1 MKKVM
6 KTFLVLSLLGFFACN
21 KKSGDLVLA
30 SSAGVQVNSS
40 VIEKILQDLPEQS
53 KSELENSKQAMEDF
67 VMNTATQLASI
78 DIIAKKAKEAGVEDG
93 QDYKTRLSLGEQE
106 LLIRIFVAQK
116 FTAKE
121 EDLSDEQLRAEY
133 DKIKATR
140 SKEELKN
147 FPEFEAVKARIKQQL
162 VSQKAQEQFQAFVAP
177 LTAKVEIDQANVAKV
192 ADDFYKGKDLDDKVV
207 ISKVGDASITV
218 GDLLL
223 SLGDI
228 SLEDVRKQVK
238 SKQDFAGTVVVL
250 CGDTPV
256 LSAKTISHLIEHH
269 CAGEYKCT
277 VLTAKM
283 DDPASYGRIV
293 RDSAGELD
301 RIVEYKDASD
311 EIRRLQEINSGIYCF
326 EAKFLFRALQSVN
339 SDNAQGEYYLTD
351 TIAIL
356 KSQGHKVGAFVCQ
369 NPLEITGV
377 NSMAELKE
385 LEKSYKA

>member
-1 MKKVM
+1 MIATIILAAGKGTRMDSPLPKVAID
-6 KTFLVLSLLGFFACN
+6 FLGKPMICR
-21 KKSGDLVLA
+21 
-30 SSAGVQVNSS
+30 
-40 VIEKILQDLPEQS
+40 VIEVAQDFGSQKICVVVGYKKEVVQS
-53 KSELENSKQAMEDF
+53 VVCAPVDF
-67 VMNTATQLASI
+67 V
-78 DIIAKKAKEAGVEDG
+78 
-93 QDYKTRLSLGEQE
+93 EQ
-106 LLIRIFVAQK
+106 Q
-116 FTAKE
+116 
-121 EDLSDEQLRAEY
+121 
-133 DKIKATR
+133 
-140 SKEELKN
+140 
-147 FPEFEAVKARIKQQL
+147 QQL
-162 VSQKAQEQFQAFVAP
+162 G
-177 LTAKVEIDQANVAKV
+177 T
-192 ADDFYKGKDLDDKVV
+192 
-207 ISKVGDASITV
+207 GDAV
-218 GDLLL
+218 NVCG
-223 SLGDI
+223 
-228 SLEDVRKQVK
+228 QVL
-238 SKQDFAGTVVVL
+238 QDFAGTVVVL